1 MKSITKVC
9 PNCRFTTT
17 NNLKFCPKC
26 GAKLV
31 EKAEVHEE
39 TLAFLDEHILSEDST
54 TTTTATTTTTVE
66 KPHEINFSLFRSDF
80 KKSAIFQII
89 YCITILLSL
98 IAFLFVPM
106 YMLDP
111 MLNFEEAYYSIFD
124 IIKPS
129 TTEFSDINSILLYVI
144 IPITYLIMLIVPIAI
159 KFVGSITNLVGGDDR
174 LKIKYNKIAYDSRT
188 GFVGLRKNEKFK
200 TITELIRAIFTTIL
214 IVAVPLIIGYVT
226 ENAISIGGA
235 YFDILYL
242 LAGLKNLNL
251 YSIILY
257 LLLIIALAS
266 AICSSV
272 FAIRLNTSVK
282 TYIAKKEQSQKK

>member
-9 PNCRFTTT
+9 PNCGFTTT

-31 EKAEVHEE
+31 EKAEVVDE

-54 TTTTATTTTTVE
+54 TTTTTLE
-66 KPHEINFSLFRSDF
+66 KPHEINFPLFRSDF
-80 KKSAIFQII
+80 NKSAIFQII

-98 IAFLFVPM
+98 IAFLFIPM
-106 YMLDP
+106 FMLDP

-124 IIKPS
+124 VIKYS
-129 TTEFSDINSILLYVI
+129 STEFSDTNSTLIYVI
-144 IPITYLIMLIVPIAI
+144 IPITYFIMLIVPIAI
-159 KFVGSITNLVGGDDR
+159 KFVGSIINLVGGDDK
-174 LKIKYNKIAYDSRT
+174 LIIKYNKIAYDSGT
-188 GFVGLRKNEKFK
+188 GFEGLRRNEKFK
-200 TITELIRAIFTTIL
+200 TITELIRAIFATIV
-214 IVAVPLIIGYVT
+214 IVAVPLIIGYIT
-226 ENAISIGGA
+226 ENAISIGGTNVYIA
-235 YFDILYL
+235 FLF
-242 LAGLKNLNL
+242 AGLKNLNL

-282 TYIAKKEQSQKK
+282 TYIAKKDLSQKK

>member
-9 PNCRFTTT
+9 PNCKFTTI

-31 EKAEVHEE
+31 EKAEVLDE

-54 TTTTATTTTTVE
+54 KTTLE
-66 KPHEINFSLFRSDF
+66 KPHEIDFSLFRSDF
-80 KKSAIFQII
+80 NKSAIFQII

-98 IAFLFVPM
+98 IAFLFIPM

-111 MLNFEEAYYSIFD
+111 ILNFEEAYYSIFD
-124 IIKPS
+124 VIKYS
-129 TTEFSDINSILLYVI
+129 STEFSDTNSILLYVI
-144 IPITYLIMLIVPIAI
+144 IPITYFIMLIVPIAI
-159 KFVGSITNLVGGDDR
+159 KFVGSIINLVGGDDK
-174 LKIKYNKIAYDSRT
+174 LIIKYNKIAYDSGT
-188 GFVGLRKNEKFK
+188 GFEGLRRNEKFK
-200 TITELIRAIFTTIL
+200 TITELIRAIFATIV
-214 IVAVPLIIGYVT
+214 IVAVPLIIGYIT
-226 ENAISIGGA
+226 ENAISIGGTNVYIA
-235 YFDILYL
+235 FLF
-242 LAGLKNLNL
+242 AGLKNLNL

-282 TYIAKKEQSQKK
+282 TYIAKKDLSQKK

>member
-9 PNCRFTTT
+9 PNCKFTTI

-31 EKAEVHEE
+31 EKAEVLDE

-54 TTTTATTTTTVE
+54 KTTLE
-66 KPHEINFSLFRSDF
+66 KPHEIDFSLFRSDF
-80 KKSAIFQII
+80 NKSAIFQII

-98 IAFLFVPM
+98 IAFLFIPM

-111 MLNFEEAYYSIFD
+111 ILNFEEAYYSIFD
-124 IIKPS
+124 VIKYS
-129 TTEFSDINSILLYVI
+129 SIEFSDTTATLIYVI
-144 IPITYLIMLIVPIAI
+144 IPITYFIMLIVPIAI
-159 KFVGSITNLVGGDDR
+159 KFVGSIINLVGGDDK
-174 LKIKYNKIAYDSRT
+174 LIIKYNKIAYDSGT
-188 GFVGLRKNEKFK
+188 GFEGLRRNEKFK
-200 TITELIRAIFTTIL
+200 TITELIRAIFATIV
-214 IVAVPLIIGYVT
+214 IVAVPLIIGYIT
-226 ENAISIGGA
+226 ENAISIGGTNVYIA
-235 YFDILYL
+235 FLF
-242 LAGLKNLNL
+242 AGLKNLNL

-282 TYIAKKEQSQKK
+282 TYIAKKDLSQKK